1 MEVAVVKKY
10 LTEDFLILLLSI
22 LLFGVGFLFTSDSDF
37 RYILFIISYS
47 IISSKI
53 YIQAFRN
60 IIHGKV
66 FDENF
71 LMIIATLGAFMIGSF
86 MEAVMVMILF
96 QVGEYLSYLATSK
109 TKESITRLMDLRS
122 SFVHLI
128 DGNKTKKTA
137 ISKVKV
143 GDVFVVKPGEKIP
156 LDGVVIEGESS
167 LDTASLTGEA
177 KPKVVGVSDT
187 VLSGVINL
195 QSVIKVRS
203 TSVYATSTTSK
214 IVHLIEQAEEKK
226 SKTETFIQ
234 KFCKVYTP
242 LVVVCALILVFVP
255 TLLGYSFQT
264 WLYRGLVFL
273 VTACPCA
280 LIISVPL
287 GYFCG
292 IGRAS
297 KEGVLV
303 KGSNELDVLKNI
315 DFILF
320 DKTGTLTKGVFTVQK
335 IVTAEIDEEEF
346 LQYVRAA
353 EESSIHPI
361 AEVIRKSFPLNSRF
375 KVSKYQEIRGKGI
388 TCSVRGKTVAI
399 GSYAFMK
406 ELQIEVPKVLE
417 AGTIF
422 YVAIA
427 SQYAGYMVISDEI
440 KESSYKLNEM
450 RQLGVSE
457 LVIVSGDNKT
467 VVKETA
473 KKLGISSYYA
483 ELLPTDKV
491 NKVKRYKKKGN
502 VMFVGDGINDAPVLT
517 VADIGVSMGG
527 IGSDAAI
534 EASDVVLMRDDLSK
548 LTEAI
553 RISRATRK
561 LVISSI
567 SFALVVKFLVLLFA
581 VVGFSTMWMAVL
593 ADVGVT
599 LLSILNVIRIMW
611 KKL

>member
-22 LLFGVGFLFTSDSDF
+22 LLFGIGFLFTSDSNW

-60 IIHGKV
+60 IIHGKI

-96 QVGEYLSYLATSK
+96 QIGEYLSYLATSK
-109 TKESITRLMDLRS
+109 TRESITRLMDLRS
-122 SFVHLI
+122 SFVHLV
-128 DGNKTKKTA
+128 DGTKTKKTA

-167 LDTASLTGEA
+167 LDTTSLTGES
-177 KPKVVGVSDT
+177 KPKIVGVSDT

-214 IVHLIEQAEEKK
+214 IIQLIEQAEEKK

-242 LVVVCALILVFVP
+242 FVVVCALILVLIP
-255 TLLGYSFQT
+255 TLLGYSFQI

-303 KGSNELDVLKNI
+303 KGSSELDALRNI

-335 IVTAEIDEEEF
+335 IVTSELEEEEF

-388 TCSVRGKTVAI
+388 TCFIRGKKVAI

-406 ELQIEVPKVLE
+406 ELQIEVPKISEV
-417 AGTIF
+417 GTIF

-457 LVIVSGDNKT
+457 LVIVSGDNKI
-467 VVKETA
+467 VVKDTA

-491 NKVKRYKKKGN
+491 NKVKHYKNKGS
-502 VMFVGDGINDAPVLT
+502 VMFVGDGINDALVLT

-548 LTEAI
+548 LAEAI
-553 RISRATRK
+553 RISRVTRK

-567 SFALVVKFLVLLFA
+567 SFALAVKFLVLVLA
-581 VVGFSTMWMAVL
+581 VVGFSTIWMAVL

-599 LLSILNVIRIMW
+599 LLSIFNVIRIMW